1 MDLFIVSMALAVP
14 LALNVWA
21 TRLVVR
27 DDLSERGQKV
37 FQLLL
42 VWLLPVIG
50 AVIVLGVHR
59 KHEKSPL
66 GYREPPNPGEDIGSS
81 SRGIGKMREVL
92 DGDD

>member
-1 MDLFIVSMALAVP
+1 MDLFILLLVLAV
-14 LALNVWA
+14 LLSLNVWA

-27 DDLSERGQKV
+27 DQLSERVQKV

-59 KHEKSPL
+59 KQEKSPL
-66 GYREPPNPGEDIGSS
+66 GYREPPDPGDMGASG
-81 SRGIGKMREVL
+81 RGVGKIREVL

>member
-1 MDLFIVSMALAVP
+1 MDLFIVLLVLAVP
-14 LALNVWA
+14 LALDVWA

-27 DDLSERGQKV
+27 DDLSERAQKV

-59 KHEKSPL
+59 KQEKSPL
-66 GYREPPNPGEDIGSS
+66 GYREPPHPGDDTGSPS
-81 SRGIGKMREVL
+81 LRIGKIREVL

>member
-1 MDLFIVSMALAVP
+1 MDLLILCSVLAVP

-27 DDLSERGQKV
+27 DELSERGQKV
-37 FQLLL
+37 LQLLL

-59 KHEKSPL
+59 KHGKSPL
-66 GYREPPNPGEDIGSS
+66 GYREPPHPGDDIGSS
-81 SRGIGKMREVL
+81 SRGIGKIREVL

>member
-1 MDLFIVSMALAVP
+1 MDLFIVLLV
-14 LALNVWA
+14 LALLLALDVWA

-27 DDLSERGQKV
+27 DELSERGQKV

-59 KHEKSPL
+59 KEEKAPL
-66 GYREPPNPGEDIGSS
+66 GYREPPDPGDDVGASG
-81 SRGIGKMREVL
+81 RGVGKIREAL
-92 DGDD
+92 DGDN